1 MAYASIPDLYLQ
13 GFREEARGDLTD
25 AHLAAALDAAS
36 TTIDGFLGQRYGQP
50 LATWT
55 PEITRWTVVLAVF
68 ELMTGP
74 RGVSD
79 DTPDYQA
86 LLDRRTSVL
95 DFLKRA
101 QRQDYHPV
109 GLTPVTAPA
118 GTSAQQPLVIS
129 FSVIDATG
137 RTGTNRGW

>member
-1 MAYASIPDLYLQ
+1 MAYASISDLYLF

-25 AHLAAALDAAS
+25 AHLLAALDRAS
-36 TTIDGFLGQRYGQP
+36 RVIDGHLGQRYGQP

-55 PEITRWTVVLAVF
+55 AEVTGWVATLAVY

-74 RGVSD
+74 RGLSSD
-79 DTPDYQA
+79 SPDYQV
-86 LLDRRTSVL
+86 LLDRRNGVI
-95 DFLKRA
+95 DFLRRA

-109 GLTPVTAPA
+109 GLTPITAPS

-129 FSVIDATG
+129 FSVIDASG